1 MSVSRNIELT
11 LEEAQLLLNQLE
23 TARTAQRELLQK

>member
-1 MSVSRNIELT
+1 VSRNIELT

-23 TARTAQRELLQK
+23 AARTAQRELLQK